1 MGRKST
7 VKQLDKRI
15 RAEVDSA
22 IREGRATID
31 DLVDLI
37 QAAGADVSRSAMG
50 RYKHNAEK
58 QMEKYRQAQE
68 VAKVW
73 IGKFEDDP
81 DGDVGRLLAEML
93 RTVAFQTI
101 GDFDDK
107 DGGASSQEL
116 MFIAKAIKE
125 LASADKIS
133 ADRALLVRKEFAKEA
148 AAVVEKAAT
157 SSGMTASTVAQIK
170 REILGLA

>member
-1 MGRKST
+1 
-7 VKQLDKRI
+7 
-15 RAEVDSA
+15 
-22 IREGRATID
+22 
-31 DLVDLI
+31 
-37 QAAGADVSRSAMG
+37 
-50 RYKHNAEK
+50 
-58 QMEKYRQAQE
+58 
-68 VAKVW
+68 
-73 IGKFEDDP
+73 
-81 DGDVGRLLAEML
+81 ML